1 MKYTVDP
8 KRFIGKPF
16 TLRKT
21 YSHSVNDYCMMID
34 GLTAGR
40 VTKTTNAVE
49 CVVWEWSLDSPYF
62 VTGNPTHGKEET
74 FEAAR
79 DALRTMFWEW
89 NAWALKHLGEVSWYS
104 KELE

>member
-1 MKYTVDP
+1 MVDP

-16 TLRKT
+16 ALRKT
-21 YSHSVNDYCMMID
+21 YPHSVNDYCMMID

-40 VTKTTNAVE
+40 VTKSKNAVE
-49 CVVWEWSLDSPYF
+49 RVVWEWSLSSPYF
-62 VTGNPTHGKEET
+62 VTGNPAHGMEET

-79 DALRTMFWEW
+79 DALKSMFWEW
-89 NAWALKHLGEVSWYS
+89 HAWALKCQGEVSWYS